1 MKKRIK
7 KEPLLNILA
16 REVGRAAGT
25 IANATQGLSVN
36 AATDKKREKAT
47 GMSRQRVMPKKKNS
61 GNLPTE
67 DLGSDLPTDPS
78 ESRPK

>member
-36 AATDKKREKAT
+36 AAATDKKREKVT

-61 GNLPTE
+61 GKSA
-67 DLGSDLPTDPS
+67 DRRSRKRPS
-78 ESRPK
+78 HRSE